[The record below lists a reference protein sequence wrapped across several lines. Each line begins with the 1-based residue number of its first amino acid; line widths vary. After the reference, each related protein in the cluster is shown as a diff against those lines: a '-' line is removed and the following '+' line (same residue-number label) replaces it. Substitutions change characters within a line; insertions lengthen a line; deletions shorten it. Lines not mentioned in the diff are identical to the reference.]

1 MLNKNT
7 ISSMVEK
14 LQKRFFVRNIEGVPE
29 DVKEGHFAVIA
40 VDEYEERRFVVPV
53 SYLKWDLFVKL
64 LERAAEEYGFEHE
77 GAVVIPCRPSEL
89 ERILAQ
95 QEAQEKML
103 SCSCII
109 PPDSVL
115 LFDVE
120 FIGKA

>member
-14 LQKRFFVRNIEGVPE
+14 LQKRFFVRSIEGVPE

-103 SCSCII
+103 SCKPSC
-109 PPDSVL
+109 S
-115 LFDVE
+115 FT
-120 FIGKA
+120 KHC